1 MLKSILSGILLLTS
15 SLLSA
20 QSTFNYIVELEPLNV
35 PGLPGLHSYA
45 FAQDNGK
52 WLMIGGRLDG
62 LHARQPFNAFPAS
75 QNNAE
80 LFVIDVNNTQFWT
93 APLSVLPVSIRE
105 QLQSTNMN
113 FHQSGDTLYLIGG
126 YAFSATANDH
136 ITFPNLTTIQVS
148 SVIDAVVNGTS
159 YTSYFKQITDNN
171 FAVTGG
177 QLGYLNGTFYLV
189 GGQRFDGRYNPMGNP
204 TFTQQYTDEIRKFT
218 IDNSGAQLS
227 YANYSTVND
236 PVHLHRRDYNLLPQ
250 IFPDGTPGFTI
261 SSGVFQ
267 QGVDLPF
274 LYPVDITPNG
284 YTPQTTFSQYLSN
297 YHSAK
302 ACLYDSVENRMHNLF
317 FGGISQY
324 YYQNGNLIQDN
335 EVPFVKTISRLTR
348 SADST
353 LQEYQLPV
361 EMPALKGAG
370 AEFILN
376 RNLPFYDNLEIIK
389 LNQIQQ
395 DTVLIGHIYGGIL
408 SPSLNP
414 FTNNQTNTTSADNSI
429 YAVKLIRDTST
440 GSFLIDGANPY
451 SISIYPNPADTHF
464 FVEYELEKPVSVRYY
479 VSGTNGELIG
489 QGEVLKKQI
498 GVNKLKLSIPAGTP
512 RQTLFVTFEFDG
524 RHYVNS
530 KVAMGSQK

>member
-1 MLKSILSGILLLTS
+1 
-15 SLLSA
+15 
-20 QSTFNYIVELEPLNV
+20 
-35 PGLPGLHSYA
+35 
-45 FAQDNGK
+45 
-52 WLMIGGRLDG
+52 
-62 LHARQPFNAFPAS
+62 
-75 QNNAE
+75 
-80 LFVIDVNNTQFWT
+80 
-93 APLSVLPVSIRE
+93 
-105 QLQSTNMN
+105 
-113 FHQSGDTLYLIGG
+113 
-126 YAFSATANDH
+126 
-136 ITFPNLTTIQVS
+136 
-148 SVIDAVVNGTS
+148 
-159 YTSYFKQITDNN
+159 
-171 FAVTGG
+171 
-177 QLGYLNGTFYLV
+177 
-189 GGQRFDGRYNPMGNP
+189 
-204 TFTQQYTDEIRKFT
+204 
-218 IDNSGAQLS
+218 
-227 YANYSTVND
+227 
-236 PVHLHRRDYNLLPQ
+236 
-250 IFPDGTPGFTI
+250 
-261 SSGVFQ
+261 
-267 QGVDLPF
+267 
-274 LYPVDITPNG
+274 
-284 YTPQTTFSQYLSN
+284 
-297 YHSAK
+297 
-302 ACLYDSVENRMHNLF
+302 
-317 FGGISQY
+317 
-324 YYQNGNLIQDN
+324 
-335 EVPFVKTISRLTR
+335 
-348 SADST
+348 
-353 LQEYQLPV
+353 
-361 EMPALKGAG
+361 MPALKGAG